1 MTNVVEQHLENANT
15 PVEVKPEAKFKVGD
29 NVFWL
34 SRLGTRKRRATI
46 RSFSYDSAA
55 NEWTYGIDIP
65 VVNDGMNMGVSG
77 FSSISEKLLEK
88 NVEEKP
94 KFTPGD
100 RVAFTENSTNY
111 GSYAKVIRAST
122 AFPSFWEIKV
132 EGSGKE
138 MSTHQDF
145 LELAPKKELM
155 FKKGDVVIITDP
167 ESPFESQK
175 AVVSHIAHNVLQTEK
190 ANPSWVVRVYGRS
203 RDSIYS
209 QSMLKLAADNEND
222 EKIEEPK
229 NEEIG
234 EPIIDPY
241 QAIVDEA
248 REKLAPF
255 LEAVGQI
262 ESNVDFKRIGSGIG
276 KVVEFFGAMA
286 NFDPTGNQ
294 DKDTSKKKNKGNK

>member
-1 MTNVVEQHLENANT
+1 
-15 PVEVKPEAKFKVGD
+15 
-29 NVFWL
+29 
-34 SRLGTRKRRATI
+34 
-46 RSFSYDSAA
+46 
-55 NEWTYGIDIP
+55 
-65 VVNDGMNMGVSG
+65 MNKGMGVSG
-77 FSSISEKLLEK
+77 FSNIGEKFLEK
-88 NVEEKP
+88 DIEEIP
-94 KFTPGD
+94 
-100 RVAFTENSTNY
+100 
-111 GSYAKVIRAST
+111 
-122 AFPSFWEIKV
+122 
-132 EGSGKE
+132 
-138 MSTHQDF
+138 HQDF

-155 FKKGDVVIITDP
+155 FKRGDVVIITDP

-255 LEAVGQI
+255 LEAVDQI
-262 ESNVDFKRIGSGIG
+262 EGNVDFKKVGSGVG
-276 KVVEFFGAMA
+276 KIVEFFGGLA
-286 NFDPTGNQ
+286 NFDPMGNE
-294 DKDTSKKKNKGNK
+294 DKDKDKDNNKKKNKGKK